1 MIGLAVLR
9 TDQAVNGTVLE
20 VAVEGGRSKATV
32 TDLSIHDPD
41 KAQAP
46 QLTLVPSASILS
58 GRTAWYGV
66 SPCISQDRRDGVG
79 AMLTACAWR
88 S

>member
-32 TDLSIHDPD
+32 ADLSIHDPD
-41 KAQAP
+41 KAKA
-46 QLTLVPSASILS
+46 
-58 GRTAWYGV
+58 
-66 SPCISQDRRDGVG
+66 
-79 AMLTACAWR
+79 R